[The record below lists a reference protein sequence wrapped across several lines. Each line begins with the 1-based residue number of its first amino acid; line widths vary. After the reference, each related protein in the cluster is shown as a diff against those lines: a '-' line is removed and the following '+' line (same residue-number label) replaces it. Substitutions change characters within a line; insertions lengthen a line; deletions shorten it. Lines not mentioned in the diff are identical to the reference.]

1 MTATRAI
8 NPGCVLWLF
17 ASSSAFGHP
26 SDLCEL
32 AMKRGGLVQYAV
44 QVEPDQSGT
53 RIVKA
58 DIDRDGSDDDLR
70 WFDAGSR
77 SKDPA
82 DNSTLTLTLT
92 SNRKSFTLEQQRF
105 GVVKF
110 EARYYIVATRVESE
124 LGPWYRDVF
133 ALTEKG
139 ITEVCSFEGKGQA
152 P

>member
-1 MTATRAI
+1 
-8 NPGCVLWLF
+8 
-17 ASSSAFGHP
+17 
-26 SDLCEL
+26 
-32 AMKRGGLVQYAV
+32 MKRGGLVQYAV
-44 QVEPDQSGT
+44 QAEPDQNGT
-53 RIVKA
+53 RTVKA

-139 ITEVCSFEGKGQA
+139 ITQVCSFEGKGQA